1 MFVGDSLKALCSF
14 YSTGDFMMLLP
25 AEIAKEVIHHG
36 LHLGADFVEVFIE
49 RTQSEV
55 IVFRNSRS
63 EDIQSGTI
71 FGVGIRLIQG
81 EQAFYGYTNSTER
94 EELLRITSLLGSR
107 INKKENLKVFNFEK
121 MSYSK
126 VPVLIDREVDAKHKI
141 SFLNGIDE
149 RIRKESRVSQVILSL
164 TKKKQFVEIYNSD
177 GLFASEERP
186 YIRLFHQVVMKDGN
200 HQSESFFGPGAI
212 GGWSFLEKLDQN
224 EICENLI
231 RQGVTMLHAI
241 PCPAGKMPVIIDN
254 GFGGV
259 IFHEACGHLLE
270 TTSVEKKA
278 SVFWDKMGEQIAH
291 SSLTAIDDGTIEGA
305 WGSLSIDDEGMPT
318 QRTKL
323 IENGILKNFI
333 SDRLGEIK
341 TGHKRT
347 GSARRQSY
355 KFAPASR
362 MRNTFIDSGPYELQ
376 EMFSTVSDG
385 LYAKKMGGGSVDP
398 STGQF
403 NFSVQEAYLIKNGKI
418 TSPVRGATLIGTGPD
433 IMQKISMVG
442 KDLSLMAG
450 MCGSVSGSIP
460 TTVGQ
465 PPIKVDEILVGGEA

>member
-1 MFVGDSLKALCSF
+1 MQLIQSA
-14 YSTGDFMMLLP
+14 
-25 AEIAKEVIHHG
+25 IAQDIIHEG
-36 LHLGADFVEVFIE
+36 LSLGADFVDVFIE
-49 RTQSEV
+49 RTQNEGL
-55 IVFRNSRS
+55 VFKNSRA

-71 FGVGIRLIQG
+71 FGIGIRLISG
-81 EQAFYGYTNSTER
+81 VEALYGYTNSIDR
-94 EELLRITSLLGSR
+94 EELLRITRLLGAR
-107 INKKENLKVFNFEK
+107 IGKTSPDPGTVNCEK
-121 MSYSK
+121 LIYPK
-126 VPVLIDREVDAKHKI
+126 VPTILDRNVDAKYRL
-141 SFLNGIDE
+141 SFLKGIDTQL
-149 RIRKESRVSQVILSL
+149 RADAKVSQVVLNFSKINQLIEVYDSH
-164 TKKKQFVEIYNSD
+164 
-177 GLFASEERP
+177 GLYASEVRP

-200 HQSESFFGPGAI
+200 LQSTAFHGPGAI
-212 GGWSFLEKLDQN
+212 GGWEFMETLGTQ
-224 EICENLI
+224 EICQSLLK
-231 RQGVTMLHAI
+231 QASTTLYAS

-254 GFGGV
+254 AFGGV

-278 SVFWDKMGEQIAH
+278 SVFWDKLGEKIAH
-291 SSLTAIDDGTIEGA
+291 SSLSATDDGTIAGE

-318 QRTKL
+318 QKTKL

-355 KFAPASR
+355 KYAPASR
-362 MRNTFIDSGPYELQ
+362 MRNTYIEKGSHDLDQMFASVPY
-376 EMFSTVSDG
+376 G

-403 NFSVQEAYLIKNGKI
+403 NFSVQEGYIIRDGKI
-418 TSPVRGATLIGTGPD
+418 TTPVKGATLIGKGPEV
-433 IMQKISMVG
+433 MTQISMVG
-442 KDLSLMAG
+442 KDLALMAG

-465 PPIKVDEILVGGEA
+465 PPIKVDEILVGGEV

>member
-1 MFVGDSLKALCSF
+1 
-14 YSTGDFMMLLP
+14 MMLLP
-25 AEIAKEVIHHG
+25 AEIAKEVIHQG
-36 LHLGADFVEVFIE
+36 LHLGAEFVEVFIE

-55 IVFRNSRS
+55 IVFKNSRS
-63 EDIQSGTI
+63 EDTQSGTI

-81 EQAFYGYTNSTER
+81 EQALYGYTNSTEK

-107 INKKENLKVFNFEK
+107 INKKENTKVINFEK
-121 MSYSK
+121 VIYPK
-126 VPVLIDREVDAKHKI
+126 IPVLLDQEIDAKHKV
-141 SFLNGIDE
+141 SYLKSIDE
-149 RIRKESRVSQVILSL
+149 RLRKESRVAQVILSL
-164 TKKKQFVEIYNSD
+164 TKKKQIVEIYNSD

-186 YIRLFHQVVMKDGN
+186 YIRLFHQVIMKDGSL
-200 HQSESFFGPGAI
+200 QSESSFGPGAI
-212 GGWSFLEKLDQN
+212 GGWSFIENLNQQ
-224 EICENLI
+224 EISENLI
-231 RQGVTMLHAI
+231 RQGITMLNAKQ
-241 PCPAGKMPVIIDN
+241 CPAGKMPVIIDN

-291 SSLTAIDDGTIEGA
+291 STLTAIDDGTIDGA

-318 QRTKL
+318 QKTKL

-362 MRNTFIDSGPYELQ
+362 MRNTFIDKGTYELE

-403 NFSVQEAYLIKNGKI
+403 NFSVQEAYLIKNGKLI
-418 TSPVRGATLIGTGPD
+418 TPVRGATLIGTGPD
-433 IMQKISMVG
+433 IMRKISMVG